1 MGIYG
6 RDMDYETAQSMGL
19 PVTFGWLITDVV
31 KDGPSYNKLYKNDVM
46 VALNGTRIRNGDD
59 LASYLEVNT
68 LPGDC
73 LEVTVWRKIGDSW
86 KQKIIQI
93 TLGERPPPPV

>member
-1 MGIYG
+1 
-6 RDMDYETAQSMGL
+6 MDYETAQSMKL
-19 PVTFGWLITDVV
+19 PVTYGWLITGIVEG
-31 KDGPSYNKLYKNDVM
+31 GPSSDQLFSNDVI

-59 LASYLEVNT
+59 LASYLEANT

-86 KQKIIQI
+86 KQRIIQI